1 MPSCLSEGKK
11 VQGATAVMSG
21 EIHHLIAT
29 YGYWAVGGSITLES
43 AGIPVPAETILI
55 AAAVTAGTTHHL
67 NIGGV
72 ITAAAAGAFVGCMV
86 GYLIGREFGYRLL
99 LRYGPRF
106 GISEPRIKLGQFL
119 FLRHGG
125 KVVFFGRF
133 VSVLRTLA
141 AMLAGINGMP
151 WRRFLFFN
159 AAGGVVW
166 ALLYG
171 LGGYYL
177 GRGMAHLDR
186 PIAIALGV
194 IALAASL
201 GAGLFIRRHEP
212 ALARAA
218 EAALPGPLAPFTPTN
233 PEV

>member
-1 MPSCLSEGKK
+1 
-11 VQGATAVMSG
+11 MSG

-67 NIGGV
+67 SIAGV
-72 ITAAAAGAFVGCMV
+72 VSAAAVGAFVGCV
-86 GYLIGREFGYRLL
+86 AGFIIGREFGYRLL
-99 LRYGPRF
+99 LRVGPRL
-106 GISEPRIKLGQFL
+106 GLTEPRIKLGQFL

-141 AMLAGINGMP
+141 AILAGVNGMP

-159 AAGGVVW
+159 AAGGIVW

-171 LGGYYL
+171 VGGYYL
-177 GRGMAHLDR
+177 GQGITHLDR

-194 IALAASL
+194 VAVIVSI
-201 GAGLFIRRHEP
+201 GAVLFVRRHEP

-218 EAALPGPLAPFTPTN
+218 EAALPGPLEPLTGKNTKSA
-233 PEV
+233 

>member
-1 MPSCLSEGKK
+1 
-11 VQGATAVMSG
+11 MSG

-67 NIGGV
+67 NIVGV
-72 ITAAAAGAFVGCMV
+72 IGAAAVGAFVGCVV
-86 GYLIGREFGYRLL
+86 GFIIGREFGYRLL
-99 LRYGPRF
+99 LRFGPRF
-106 GISEPRIKLGQFL
+106 GLTEPRIKLGQYL
-119 FLRHGG
+119 FLHHGG

-141 AMLAGINGMP
+141 AILAGINGMP

-159 AAGGVVW
+159 AAGGIVW
-166 ALLYG
+166 SLLYG

-177 GRGMAHLDR
+177 GRGVAHADR

-194 IALAASL
+194 IAVVASI
-201 GAGLFIRRHEP
+201 GAVLFVRRHEP
-212 ALARAA
+212 ALVRAA
-218 EAALPGPLAPFTPTN
+218 EAALPGPLEPTPGRT
-233 PEV
+233 EA